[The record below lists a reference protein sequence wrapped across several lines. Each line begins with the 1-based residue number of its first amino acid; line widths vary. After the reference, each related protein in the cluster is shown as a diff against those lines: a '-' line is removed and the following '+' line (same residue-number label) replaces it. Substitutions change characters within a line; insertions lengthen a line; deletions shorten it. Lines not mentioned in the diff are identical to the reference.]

1 MWRLKIYFID
11 FDIKLIYNNYMS
23 ANNQILIKK
32 TKQGYVVK
40 DICVEGGMGNEI
52 FVAQNLE
59 TAIKKS
65 E

>member
-1 MWRLKIYFID
+1 
-11 FDIKLIYNNYMS
+11 MS
-23 ANNQILIKK
+23 ANNQLLIKK